1 MKKNKSGLGRGLGA
15 FGLGKNI
22 LAPEGSASPTPAGA
36 KTSGAKKPA
45 ASAAKGK
52 GSSVKN
58 AGAASLHPAG
68 SAGTPALIS
77 IERIQPNRF
86 QPRREFDESALEE
99 LRESIAQHGILQPLI
114 VRDIGGGTYELIAGE
129 RRLRAA
135 KLAGL
140 TEIPAVFRIAA
151 DAELAEMALIENL
164 QREDLNPIE

>member
-1 MKKNKSGLGRGLGA
+1 MKKSKSGLGRGLGA

-22 LAPEGSASPTPAGA
+22 LAPEGTASPTPAGA
-36 KTSGAKKPA
+36 KTSGTKKPA

-114 VRDIGGGTYELIAGE
+114 VRDIGGGTNSSQASAACVRQSSRGSRKSPPYFAL
-129 RRLRAA
+129 RRMPSLPRWRSSRTSNA
-135 KLAGL
+135 
-140 TEIPAVFRIAA
+140 RI
-151 DAELAEMALIENL
+151 
-164 QREDLNPIE
+164 